1 LCTAVPRLTYR
12 LAGCPVKRRKATV
25 DGRFLAATGIFCTKS
40 TVHRADLHCAL
51 MRTRCSVQQRR
62 CGQAG
67 ELAMLQS
74 FPLPDGLDAGD
85 IEMLW
90 LMGAAFMPSILGL
103 LLALLALW
111 LPDDGPVLSQQ
122 CDGRQHE

>member
-1 LCTAVPRLTYR
+1 
-12 LAGCPVKRRKATV
+12 
-25 DGRFLAATGIFCTKS
+25 
-40 TVHRADLHCAL
+40 
-51 MRTRCSVQQRR
+51 
-62 CGQAG
+62 
-67 ELAMLQS
+67 MLQS

-122 CDGRQHE
+122 CDGRQHEHHGANDRGHDWRRAA